1 MKKITPFLLALLL
14 TGSAPMKQ
22 DCLTG
27 QGNIFNATLIAETN
41 VPFEVRG
48 NIGCV
53 GSSVDTGGQFSYAT
67 IWGDDPLTVEK
78 DGLANGDR
86 FTLFPFPMEN
96 DAIYIMRSATFDT
109 TLSVL
114 VDSLTS
120 QLFSL
125 SLAIDSVVTQRDSL
139 QLYLDSLPDVAALQ
153 DRITFLEDDLAAA
166 NVQFGIL
173 FNFIRIIFDRL
184 RN

>member
-1 MKKITPFLLALLL
+1 ME
-14 TGSAPMKQ
+14 SNQ
-22 DCLTG
+22 
-27 QGNIFNATLIAETN
+27 
-41 VPFEVRG
+41 PFEVVG
-48 NIGCV
+48 DIGCV
-53 GSSVDTGGQFSYAT
+53 GKSVVGDPFSYAT

-78 DGLANGDR
+78 DGLADGDR

-96 DAIYIMRSATFDT
+96 DAIYIMRSATVDT

-139 QLYLDSLPDVAALQ
+139 QLYLSNLPDIAALQ
-153 DRITFLEDDLAAA
+153 NRITFLENDLAAA